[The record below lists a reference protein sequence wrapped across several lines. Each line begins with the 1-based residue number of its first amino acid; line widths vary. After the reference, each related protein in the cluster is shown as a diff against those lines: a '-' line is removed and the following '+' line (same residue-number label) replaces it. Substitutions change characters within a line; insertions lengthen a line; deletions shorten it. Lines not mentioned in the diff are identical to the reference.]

1 MLYSSSIAW
10 SFRQSDRNTR
20 KFFIKTLTFIPL
32 CVFKNIICPFW
43 AVLTDR
49 PSDRPIDRH
58 LGSWGNTSKI
68 VSIRM
73 TTIISYLLIQDHTSQ
88 DHFCSVIDE
97 FPVWNSGTSRFCME
111 VDLDNIYR
119 WQQWWWRWRQRR
131 QWQWHQWWWW

>member
-10 SFRQSDRNTR
+10 SFRQSEKNTR

-58 LGSWGNTSKI
+58 LGSWRNTSKI

-97 FPVWNSGTSRFCME
+97 FMKNFTGGSITTFLIFQNQNTKVFKISKGGT
-111 VDLDNIYR
+111 LT
-119 WQQWWWRWRQRR
+119 
-131 QWQWHQWWWW
+131 